1 MVKNLPVVQGIWFH
15 PCVRKIAWRMEWLPV
30 PTFLPGE
37 FHGQRNLVDYSPW
50 RHRESDKT
58 EQLMLLPFTLLTGL
72 YFYLVYS
79 GPAAENHSINALLLA
94 SCCFLDGYC
103 HHRLFSTTTLQS

>member
-15 PCVRKIAWRMEWLPV
+15 PCIRKIAWRMEWLPV

-58 EQLMLLPFTLLTGL
+58 EQKREAKAILFRDSYTKR
-72 YFYLVYS
+72 
-79 GPAAENHSINALLLA
+79 ANH
-94 SCCFLDGYC
+94 Y
-103 HHRLFSTTTLQS
+103 